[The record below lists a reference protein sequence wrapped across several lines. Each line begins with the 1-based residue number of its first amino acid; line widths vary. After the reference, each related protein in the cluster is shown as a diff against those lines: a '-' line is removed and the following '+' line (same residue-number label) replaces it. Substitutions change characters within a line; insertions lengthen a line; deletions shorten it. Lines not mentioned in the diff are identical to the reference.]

1 MEIRLDFPQNWC
13 IFAYCNDCPHDMKLL
28 YSIIL
33 TLSVCTASNAQNL
46 AIGERTPPM
55 HLKFRHWVNGHT
67 PPECGYTYI
76 GFVHSA
82 SIPCIRGIEHVE
94 KILAGKDNVRLL
106 VLTKE
111 PEKRMS
117 AWLERLAGG
126 RSGVACDCEYPF
138 RSFGV
143 NYAPFGVIIDCK
155 RRVLWFGNPKQL
167 TEEYLMKLTNNK
179 NTKCRSRK

>member
-1 MEIRLDFPQNWC
+1 
-13 IFAYCNDCPHDMKLL
+13 MKLL

-33 TLSVCTASNAQNL
+33 TLSLGMTAHAQNL

-55 HLKFRHWVNGHT
+55 HLKYRHWVNGHT
-67 PPECGYTYI
+67 PAECEYTYI

-94 KILAGKDNVRLL
+94 KIIAGRENVRLL
-106 VLTKE
+106 VMTKE
-111 PEKRMS
+111 SEENMS
-117 AWLERLAGG
+117 AWLGRLVAG

-143 NYAPFGVIIDCK
+143 NYAPFGVIIDGK

-167 TEEYLMKLTNNK
+167 TEEYLLKLTNNSK
-179 NTKCRSRK
+179 TKCRSRK

>member
-1 MEIRLDFPQNWC
+1 
-13 IFAYCNDCPHDMKLL
+13 MKLL

-33 TLSVCTASNAQNL
+33 TLSLCTASHAQNL

-117 AWLERLAGG
+117 AWLERLAAG
-126 RSGVACDCEYPF
+126 RSGVACDCEYSF

-143 NYAPFGVIIDCK
+143 NYAPFGVIIDAK

-167 TEEYLMKLTNNK
+167 TEEYLLKLTNNK